1 MAKRDLVLHNFGW
14 KVLSLFLAALMWMAI
29 STAVLKDEQR
39 AWTLQESPVESM
51 RRFAVPITLLTR
63 ADTGSQFTVTPSVV
77 EVAVSGK
84 AADLE
89 RLQVRQIAAFVDVTT
104 ATEEKLFRRDVR
116 AQAPPEF
123 RIQSVT
129 PAAASVERLTPTK

>member
-14 KVLSLFLAALMWMAI
+14 KVLSLLLAALMWMAI

-39 AWTLQESPVESM
+39 AWNLQESPVESM

-63 ADTGSQFTVTPSVV
+63 AVGGNQFAITPAAV

-84 AADLE
+84 AVDLE
-89 RLQVRQIAAFVDVTT
+89 KLQVRQIAAFVDVTS
-104 ATEEKLFRRDVR
+104 ATEEKLFRRDIR

-129 PAAASVERLTPTK
+129 PAIASVERLAPAK